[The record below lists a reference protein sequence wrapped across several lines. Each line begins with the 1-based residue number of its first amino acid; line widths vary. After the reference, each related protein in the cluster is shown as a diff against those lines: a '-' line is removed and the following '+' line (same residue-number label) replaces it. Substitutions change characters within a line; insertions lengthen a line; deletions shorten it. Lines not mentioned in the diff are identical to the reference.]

1 MNAPSQ
7 QGPSADFAQHS
18 TAGVS
23 PSSRRFQRLQELRQS
38 LQDQISVQRS
48 RRHDKAFVS
57 PKITGDRTFT
67 SRDLLYDGAG
77 APNPNQWRRR
87 PSHAPAQGPMHADGA
102 PLMSRSAAPPTVA
115 DRGDVWR
122 DGGMRQQHVPI
133 QHAPE
138 SAGPL
143 INSSSQHNANSDR
156 EWRGATSEP
165 SLGHSAN
172 VGFSDRDAGEDIE
185 GWISHSP
192 ETFTVGRRGLQ
203 QQSHKQALE
212 QQMADNA
219 ARRRAEKEEDVMSS
233 MVGSH
238 PSASPNANDNPPPP
252 HRTFAASIANI
263 GQYEASQAMHDGR
276 RGRGYRSS
284 EAGHTNNHTMAASS
298 TSAAHHHHG
307 GLVGGSHGGLG
318 SDNYRSPLSIKRE
331 LALRAGEALRAQ
343 MALHNG
349 GGGYG
354 FSSVGGAPTTTN
366 SPQAADERQAR
377 ALQLQR
383 IRSELEEQIREQRER
398 KAREREA
405 DAMEEAKFAALAL
418 ASSEQRSAAVVPRA
432 AMGGVPAVSNFG
444 QTTEIHQPLA
454 ATASHT
460 FAAASAAP
468 HSAGFGGGGALP
480 PVVVANGQG
489 FGHHFQQQHAEQPTV
504 NAPRSKDDR
513 TLATATAFE
522 AMRLQV
528 AEEKRL
534 RFLEKKRM
542 LQQSSAAAAALVS
555 STAPQPGPLHV
566 SPSGGVAVGGEGHSS
581 PTWHGAPHSPHT
593 SSQAAAF
600 SAPPA
605 GVAAPFT
612 ATQRR
617 EEGFSAT
624 ATNSTEASGAATTAG
639 LSAVGFGGRSPHH
652 LPAIGAEGRPYE
664 TTTNIE
670 TTTVSLDQRRMI
682 AEPAPTAFTE
692 EDPSQAFHTVTEERR
707 RNRSVFG
714 RTAESG
720 IVRHATGGCDG
731 EEMGI
736 QCRFEGTDGGV
747 AGSARKN
754 TPQTHSSP
762 SPRPNVHHTYST
774 YNETETT
781 QQHISTTKM
790 SGPPTPGRGDG
801 ADTLQQDGQHQLRTE
816 TETTVY
822 AAAAS
827 TAPPPSP
834 PPPRRLLLPPIA
846 SASVEAHARGGV
858 SEVPLQ
864 EDQKT
869 AGGVHNDSVVVV
881 SRRHL
886 VLPPIASSPAAVG
899 RAERKAVA
907 SAFVGS
913 GSGRGFGSASASASR
928 LLPSHSAFVSTR
940 VRSTTCHHTPD
951 SADDVG
957 ISNTNGNT
965 NSDGAATTESI
976 AADAHNHLEETSP
989 CTFVGEEDTDARAA
1003 YASAS
1008 SPSPAPTQAEADV
1021 ITTSEVVSSA
1031 EVIVRR
1037 SPLPSALEGAGE
1049 GAFAEQLLIVGDA
1062 TGRGSSL
1069 PSPANASSGGFARS
1083 DGLPTSVG
1091 GFFTVGDE
1099 DDAAP
1104 EGPFLGMTASPV
1116 TPSHATRARGGGGGG
1131 VHVAVAVNAEG
1142 PAETDTTLQ
1151 PQQARPNVSSDGRS
1165 SAIYGGGGARWGP
1178 NEEGVG
1184 SDGDDGG
1191 YMDAETLAIMH
1202 QRGIPMPI
1210 EMLAGAVAA
1219 PPSGTAG
1226 GASSGGGGGGGGEEA
1241 IMAHLPS
1248 HHRYG
1253 GPSHAISPPPHIPP
1267 FPLYAPPQIIHIVQ
1281 M

>member
-23 PSSRRFQRLQELRQS
+23 PSSRRFHRLQELRQS

-67 SRDLLYDGAG
+67 SRDLLYEGAG

-87 PSHAPAQGPMHADGA
+87 PSHAPAHAPMHADGA
-102 PLMSRSAAPPTVA
+102 PLMSRSAAPLNVA

-143 INSSSQHNANSDR
+143 ISSSSQHNANSDR

-172 VGFSDRDAGEDIE
+172 VGFSDREAGEDGE

-238 PSASPNANDNPPPP
+238 PSASPNANANPPP
-252 HRTFAASIANI
+252 HRSFAASIANI

-307 GLVGGSHGGLG
+307 GLGGGSHGGLG

-343 MALHNG
+343 MALNNG
-349 GGGYG
+349 GGGG
-354 FSSVGGAPTTTN
+354 FSSVGGGPTTN
-366 SPQAADERQAR
+366 SQQAVDERQAR

-405 DAMEEAKFAALAL
+405 EAMEEAKFAALAL
-418 ASSEQRSAAVVPRA
+418 ASEQRSAAVVPRA
-432 AMGGVPAVSNFG
+432 AMGSVAAVSNFG
-444 QTTEIHQPLA
+444 RTAEVHQPLA
-454 ATASHT
+454 ATPSQTFAGNAASHST
-460 FAAASAAP
+460 
-468 HSAGFGGGGALP
+468 GFGGGGALP
-480 PVVVANGQG
+480 PVVASGQG

-542 LQQSSAAAAALVS
+542 LQQSSAAAALVS
-555 STAPQPGPLHV
+555 ATAPQPNPLHV
-566 SPSGGVAVGGEGHSS
+566 PPSGGAAVGGEGHTS
-581 PTWHGAPHSPHT
+581 PSWHGAPHSPHT

-600 SAPPA
+600 SAPPT
-605 GVAAPFT
+605 GVADTAAAPFT
-612 ATQRR
+612 AARRR

-624 ATNSTEASGAATTAG
+624 ATNNTEASGAATEGSSAAG
-639 LSAVGFGGRSPHH
+639 LGGRSPHH
-652 LPAIGAEGRPYE
+652 LPAIRAEGRLYE
-664 TTTNIE
+664 TTTNVE
-670 TTTVSLDQRRMI
+670 ATTVTLDQRRMI

-692 EDPSQAFHTVTEERR
+692 EDPSQAFHTATEERR

-754 TPQTHSSP
+754 TPQAHSPP
-762 SPRPNVHHTYST
+762 SPRPNVHRTYST

-816 TETTVY
+816 AEATVY

-827 TAPPPSP
+827 TAPPPP

-846 SASVEAHARGGV
+846 SASVEAHARGGS
-858 SEVPLQ
+858 SEVSLQ
-864 EDQKT
+864 GDKQKT
-869 AGGVHNDSVVVV
+869 AGGVHSDGVAVV

-886 VLPPIASSPAAVG
+886 VLPPIVSSPAAVG
-899 RAERKAVA
+899 GAERKAVGAA
-907 SAFVGS
+907 SDEGS
-913 GSGRGFGSASASASR
+913 SSGRGFESASAGSSK

-940 VRSTTCHHTPD
+940 VRSTTRHHTPG
-951 SADDVG
+951 SADDDAAG
-957 ISNTNGNT
+957 NNNSSNN
-965 NSDGAATTESI
+965 GAATIESI
-976 AADAHNHLEETSP
+976 AADAHQRLEETSP
-989 CTFVGEEDTDARAA
+989 CTFGGEEEADAHT
-1003 YASAS
+1003 ASAS
-1008 SPSPAPTQAEADV
+1008 SPSPAPAEADV

-1031 EVIVRR
+1031 EVRVRR
-1037 SPLPSALEGAGE
+1037 SPLLPALEGAGV
-1049 GAFAEQLLIVGDA
+1049 GAISEPLLIVGDTDPA
-1062 TGRGSSL
+1062 AGRGHSL
-1069 PSPANASSGGFARS
+1069 PSPADANSVGFARS
-1083 DGLPTSVG
+1083 EGLPTGGG

-1099 DDAAP
+1099 DDAVP
-1104 EGPFLGMTASPV
+1104 EGMPFLGMAASSPSRVAASPV
-1116 TPSHATRARGGGGGG
+1116 LPAHATRAHSGGGD
-1131 VHVAVAVNAEG
+1131 VHVVAAVNAEG

-1178 NEEGVG
+1178 HEEGVG

-1191 YMDAETLAIMH
+1191 YMDAETVAIMH

-1219 PPSGTAG
+1219 PQSGTAG
-1226 GASSGGGGGGGGEEA
+1226 AASSGGGGGEEA

-1248 HHRYG
+1248 HHRHG